1 MKVGDIVK
9 VKTKFYG
16 TKRGVI
22 VKHCQFHGFFI
33 KPDDHPRM
41 IVTTES
47 QDVEVI
53 VPISRH
59 NKRME
64 ELGL

>member
-33 KPDDHPRM
+33 KPNDHPRM

-47 QDVEVI
+47 QDVEV
-53 VPISRH
+53 VAQ
-59 NKRME
+59 KA
-64 ELGL
+64 